1 VLATGL
7 HTNLIAALDL
17 SLIVP
22 LGGLAAVWLWSRRAA
37 GTVLAAI
44 WSVQG
49 AVYMSALAAA
59 TFTSFRAGH
68 PVAIEQAALW
78 GGIGL
83 GCSLSSWRLLR
94 DLTGSVGSVA

>member
-1 VLATGL
+1 
-7 HTNLIAALDL
+7 
-17 SLIVP
+17 LIVP
-22 LGGLAAVWLWSRRAA
+22 LGGLAGIWLWTRRAA
-37 GTVLAAI
+37 GTVLGAI

-59 TFTSFRAGH
+59 TLTAFRAGH

-94 DLTGSVGSVA
+94 DFSGSVESVA